1 MPMYF
6 FSLRDRE
13 QVDDLDGTDLPG
25 IDAARS
31 HAHTVAKELMFKSKE
46 KEWSHFT
53 MSVSDEVGREVYS
66 FVLSD
71 FGHS

>member
-6 FSLRDRE
+6 FTLRNRE
-13 QVDDLDGTDLPG
+13 EYNDLDGTDLPG

-31 HAHTVAKELMFKSKE
+31 HAHTVAKELMFKSDD
-46 KEWSHFT
+46 KEWSHWK
-53 MSVSDEVGREVYS
+53 MSVSDEAGREVYS

-71 FGHS
+71 Y